1 MVRSQWVS
9 TSEFAQLA
17 GISRQ
22 AAAKA
27 VRLSLA
33 GKRWRQNKLV
43 VRRVHGRGG
52 RRGESYEISL
62 HSFPYQ
68 LSIQTKLVR
77 EPEHPRMRST
87 VQAIDDTARERLTV
101 ITPALELPR
110 GSESRAIAVAGA
122 ALHSG
127 RSGRTLYRWID
138 QYETYGLRGLRRAKP
153 SNAGQARVFVS
164 REFDRS
170 FRAENYEVNLLH
182 ELARRIQKSIKA
194 LWASRAESA
203 GSTEIRRLA
212 EFLLQEDCEA
222 LELRLPAGAFRLSR
236 RYIERFA
243 HFRVVNQ
250 RRNDRKTFDDLK
262 PRIRRDWTELK
273 PMERVIADV
282 KHLDVIVS
290 RPDGTPAWPKIVAF
304 MDAGTGRVFVHMVLL
319 ERGEGV
325 RQEHV
330 IDGFLAM
337 VTQDSWGFPQGL
349 YLDNGSE
356 FKALEKIDSALQL
369 INDNG
374 ARTLIFAKP
383 YNAAAKPIE
392 SLFSRLDRYVFSM
405 LPGYAGPNR
414 MAKRIQIVGKPPKP
428 FPGTW
433 DDFCSQVQG
442 LIAAHNQRPVG
453 GLWGNRSPEEW
464 LAEKVS
470 VGWRPT
476 VVSSVELD
484 AAFARHDSRRVD
496 RGVISI
502 DGERF
507 THIELSALPSRT
519 VVDLALPWRRGA
531 LPLARIGDRWLHL
544 RKDVPY
550 PARWIEGARETMRR
564 QARQAKHVKSLS
576 QEAGVIDPVAVK
588 IRSVRPVATLP
599 EQIPKSKLDLGE
611 PLQNLSSALA
621 HASRHEITQDGD
633 LRRALNRA
641 LTERLEKR
649 QKSDG

>member
-1 MVRSQWVS
+1 MVRPQWVT

-27 VRLSLA
+27 VRLGLA
-33 GKRWRQNKLV
+33 GKCWRQNELT

-52 RRGESYEISL
+52 RRGESYEIAL
-62 HSFPYQ
+62 HSLPDQ
-68 LSIQTKLVR
+68 LSMPIKLVR
-77 EPEHPRMRST
+77 DPELPRMRST
-87 VQAIDDTARERLTV
+87 VLKIDETARQRLTA
-101 ITPALELPR
+101 ITSALELPR
-110 GSESRAIAVAGA
+110 GSKSRAIAVARA

-138 QYETYGLRGLRRAKP
+138 QYETYGFRGLRRAKP
-153 SNAGQARVFVS
+153 SNAGQARVYVS

-170 FRAENYEVNLLH
+170 FRAENYGVDLLH
-182 ELARRIQKSIKA
+182 ELARRIQRSIKA

-203 GSTEIRRLA
+203 GSNEVRRLA
-212 EFLLQEDCEA
+212 EFVLQEDCEA
-222 LELRLPAGAFRLSR
+222 RGLCLPASAFRLSR
-236 RYIERFA
+236 RYVERFA

-250 RRNDRKTFDDLK
+250 RRNDRKAFDDLK
-262 PRIRRDWTELK
+262 PRIRRDWTGLQ

-282 KHLDVIVS
+282 KHLDIVVS
-290 RPDGTPAWPKIVAF
+290 RADGTPAWPKIVAF
-304 MDAGTGRVFVHMVLL
+304 MDGGTGRVFVHMILL

-356 FKALEKIDSALQL
+356 FKALDKIDSALQL
-369 INDNG
+369 INDPG
-374 ARTLIFAKP
+374 VRTLIFAKP

-392 SLFSRLDRYVFSM
+392 SLFARLDRYVFSM

-414 MAKRIQIVGKPPKP
+414 MAKRLQVVGRPPKP
-428 FPGTW
+428 YPGTW
-433 DDFCSQVQG
+433 DGFCTQVQG

-464 LAEKVS
+464 LAEKIS
-470 VGWRPT
+470 AGWRPT
-476 VVSSVELD
+476 AVSSTELD
-484 AAFARHDSRRVD
+484 AAFASHDSRRVD
-496 RGVISI
+496 RGIVRIN
-502 DGERF
+502 GERF

-550 PARWIEGARETMRR
+550 PARWIEGARETTRR
-564 QARQAKHVKSLS
+564 QARQAKYVKSLS

-588 IRSVRPVATLP
+588 IRSVRPVAPLP
-599 EQIPKSKLDLGE
+599 EQIPKSSLDLGE
-611 PLQNLSSALA
+611 PLQNLAAALA
-621 HASRHEITQDGD
+621 HASRQQIAQDGD

-649 QKSDG
+649 QKPDG